1 MKIKFL
7 LLSVTAS
14 LLFGMTSCMK
24 DNENKD
30 EEKINEN
37 VASIESFINKDDM
50 GKQAVKDSSGLY
62 YITRLNNP
70 SGITPQIGDL
80 ASVNINVFLLD
91 GGKQVITYAP
101 DSLFTFTVGLYNIG
115 FYGLDLGVFKMKTGE
130 KTTFLLPY
138 YLAFGSANQT
148 DIPGYSP
155 VRMEVELVKTRS
167 EVQQIDDF
175 ITKKGFVVSEKT
187 SEGLILIRTNQILG
201 DTLGVGKSV
210 SVKYV
215 GKFLNETIFD
225 QGTFAITTGTNGAI
239 PGFDNA
245 IRKMR
250 KGEKAIAIFPSKLGY
265 GPKGSSRIPGYKP
278 LYFELE
284 VVE

>member
-1 MKIKFL
+1 MKIKFI

-24 DNENKD
+24 ADENKD
-30 EEKINEN
+30 EEKIIEN

-50 GKQAVKDSSGLY
+50 GKEAIKDSSGLY
-62 YITRLNNP
+62 YITRLKNP
-70 SGITPQIGDL
+70 SGTTPQAGDV
-80 ASVNINVFLLD
+80 ASVNLNVFLLD

-101 DSLFTFTVGLYNIG
+101 DSLFKFTVGLYNID
-115 FYGLDLGVFKMKTGE
+115 FYGLDLGIFKMKTGE

-138 YLAFGSANQT
+138 YLAFGPSNQT
-148 DIPGYSP
+148 NIPGYSP
-155 VRMEVELVKTRS
+155 VRMELELVKTRS
-167 EVQQIDDF
+167 EVQQIDDYVAKKKF
-175 ITKKGFVVSEKT
+175 IISEKT
-187 SEGLILIRTNQILG
+187 PEGLLIIRTNQILG

-215 GKFLNETIFD
+215 GKFLNDKVFD
-225 QGTFAITTGTNGAI
+225 QGTFALTTGTNGAI

-250 KGEKAIAIFPSKLGY
+250 KGEKAIVIFPSKLGY
-265 GPKGSSRIPGYKP
+265 GPKGSSRIPGFTP

-284 VVE
+284 VLE